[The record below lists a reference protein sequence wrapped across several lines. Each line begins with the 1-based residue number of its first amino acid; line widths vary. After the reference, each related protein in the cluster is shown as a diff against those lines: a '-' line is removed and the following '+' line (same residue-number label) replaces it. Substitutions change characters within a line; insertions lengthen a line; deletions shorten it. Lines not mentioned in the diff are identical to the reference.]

1 MSVPR
6 FRMFAGPNG
15 SGKSTLFESFSKNYN
30 TGFFINADFIEK
42 ELATKGY
49 IDLNDFELTLN
60 QSDLD
65 LFLKTD
71 VAKSLVKKSL
81 DTGNAINF
89 EIINNVIVDKA
100 KDTHSYE
107 GALISSF
114 LKTKLQE
121 KKLDFSFET
130 VMSHPSKVQSIIE
143 AKENGYKTY
152 LYFICIDDPEIN
164 VSRVQNRIQKGGHPV
179 DDEKIKARY
188 YRALQ
193 NLMPAIEVSDKTYL
207 FDNSSDELMLI
218 GEIFEQKL
226 TLKVESKCFPNWFI
240 EFVLKH
246 YAA

>member
-15 SGKSTLFESFSKNYN
+15 SVKSTLFESFSKNYN

-114 LKTKLQE
+114 LKTKLQG

-152 LYFICIDDPEIN
+152 L
-164 VSRVQNRIQKGGHPV
+164 
-179 DDEKIKARY
+179 
-188 YRALQ
+188 
-193 NLMPAIEVSDKTYL
+193 
-207 FDNSSDELMLI
+207 
-218 GEIFEQKL
+218 IFHL
-226 TLKVESKCFPNWFI
+226 
-240 EFVLKH
+240 
-246 YAA
+246 Y